1 MMVRLS
7 TAYTTISHVRAFIA
21 GTTATAPNASQT
33 SRDTS
38 APVSST
44 NGINGSPRLLARRSE
59 REPASNAA
67 MNPLPPSATAD
78 A

>member
-1 MMVRLS
+1 MTVRLS
-7 TAYTTISHVRAFIA
+7 TAYSTICHVRAFIA
-21 GTTATAPNASQT
+21 GTTSTAPNASQT

-44 NGINGSPRLLARRSE
+44 NGINGSPRR
-59 REPASNAA
+59 PPVVPNASPPMNAA
-67 MNPLPPSATAD
+67 MKPLPLSATAD